1 MTFFVNGISIIFT
14 ACLLD
19 GIICSIGKIS
29 CLREWGA
36 AYARLEGPRSGCRQA
51 MEAEAGSRNEVS
63 SDPAKRGSSWKSD
76 RTRSAG
82 HSLRLAFRPG
92 ENFEYYSLLV
102 FLPDEFVEEPWGED
116 SSFTLIF

>member
-36 AYARLEGPRSGCRQA
+36 AYARLEGPAQRVAVRQWRR
-51 MEAEAGSRNEVS
+51 EPEPCKAGKNALLGIFPHKFSYENLPVFY
-63 SDPAKRGSSWKSD
+63 A
-76 RTRSAG
+76 TR
-82 HSLRLAFRPG
+82 
-92 ENFEYYSLLV
+92 
-102 FLPDEFVEEPWGED
+102 
-116 SSFTLIF
+116 